1 MIKTNDLVFT
11 FCTITEESIL
21 ERGKIESRRVIENR
35 LKDFN
40 ETYTNIESD
49 PIDFLDDEN
58 IVIPLYVNGN
68 LSMKDIKRYDEF
80 MYHVNEFDTYV
91 RETLVSYYE
100 DNRNKIHEYFTENY
114 NRGYSNILNNID
126 YDTDNISNISS
137 IAYIMI
143 ENNYMGIGIS
153 AKWTKNFIEIP
164 IIENGEW
171 VSLDGDTHNSLS
183 IIEVTTFRDLKMVP
197 DMGIIITHGTAR
209 SFLGKNSVSFPIWL
223 LNTYEINELQEER
236 FQDFQK
242 RHSYYSKLV
251 TDSLIK
257 YFKIN
262 YSNILRDSKMKIP
275 SAINRRYIM
284 DNCSISKLEISSNGS
299 VYIVL
304 DTSWNEEISI
314 QLWDKDVQLT
324 NYFALPI
331 VGSKYGKIN

>member
-40 ETYTNIESD
+40 ETYANIKSD
-49 PIDFLDDEN
+49 PIDFLDDKN

-91 RETLVSYYE
+91 RETLVSYYK
-100 DNRNKIHEYFTENY
+100 DNRNSIHEYFTENY

-153 AKWTKNFIEIP
+153 TKWTKNFIEIP

-171 VSLDGDTHNSLS
+171 VSLDGDTHNSSS

-197 DMGIIITHGTAR
+197 DMGIIITHGTVR

-251 TDSLIK
+251 ADSLIK

>member
-49 PIDFLDDEN
+49 QIDFLDDKN

-100 DNRNKIHEYFTENY
+100 DNRNRIHEYFTENY

-126 YDTDNISNISS
+126 YDTNNISNISS

-153 AKWTKNFIEIP
+153 TKWTKNFIEIP

-171 VSLDGDTHNSLS
+171 VSLDGDTHNSSS

-197 DMGIIITHGTAR
+197 DMGIIITHGTVR

-251 TDSLIK
+251 ADSLIK

-284 DNCSISKLEISSNGS
+284 DNCSISKLEIFSNGS

>member
-21 ERGKIESRRVIENR
+21 ERGKMESRRRIENQ

-40 ETYTNIESD
+40 EEYTHIESD
-49 PIDFLDDEN
+49 PIDFLDDKDV
-58 IVIPLYVNGN
+58 VIPLYVNGS
-68 LSMKDIKRYDEF
+68 LSMRDIKRYDEF
-80 MYHVNEFDTYV
+80 MYNINEFDTYV

-100 DNRNKIHEYFTENY
+100 DNKSNIHEYFVENY
-114 NRGYSNILNNID
+114 HRGYSNILNNID
-126 YDTDNISNISS
+126 YNTDSISNIAN

-153 AKWTKNFIEIP
+153 TKWTKNFIEIP

-171 VSLDGDTHNSLS
+171 VSLSSDTRNSSS
-183 IIEVTTFRDLKMVP
+183 IMEVTTFRDLKMRP
-197 DMGIIITHGTAR
+197 DMGIIITHGTVR

-223 LNTYEINELQEER
+223 LNTYEISELQEER

-251 TDSLIK
+251 ADSLVK
-257 YFKIN
+257 YVKVN
-262 YSNILRDSKMKIP
+262 HSNILNNSKIVIP
-275 SAINRRYIM
+275 SVINRRYIM